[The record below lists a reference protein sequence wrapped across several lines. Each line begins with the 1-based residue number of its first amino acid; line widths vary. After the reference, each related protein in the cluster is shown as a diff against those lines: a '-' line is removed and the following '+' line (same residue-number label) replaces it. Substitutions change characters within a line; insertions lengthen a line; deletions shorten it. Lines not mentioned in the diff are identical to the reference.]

1 MDKATIKNLIEKLNH
16 DERMDLIMRM
26 ASLSETAQNVLLDF
40 CMQNEK
46 NKKSANYILIVEQR
60 LMQYWREAE
69 SIIAEFDCY
78 GGGCEGE
85 EEIAYDL
92 LEQMIELIEN
102 NTLPWP
108 VRKSLL
114 DDIIDWIYSD
124 NSGFSDYLI
133 DLIFLLCVK
142 KQEKKYMADLLSKAR
157 NSYYKDMAANTYL
170 EIGEDEKFLQ
180 IREENLEYASD
191 FVQLAK
197 YYQRKKDE
205 KKVLEIAQNGLKKCQ
220 YAKDELYEFL
230 YKYYNKTKDEISLAK
245 LYKDSLKENNDR
257 MVELMYRHY
266 KKAGNYSEK
275 KAALLRLFY
284 HGKNQDVLKLYKE
297 CRNELTKDDFIKE
310 EPGIINVIKKI
321 SLSVYF
327 DILLEKD
334 QTEEILN
341 YLMENGISMF
351 NWTLDTGKYCDK
363 LANKHPRE
371 IVEIYWNEVEKNLR
385 ITDQMYYARTTAVL
399 KKIKKIM
406 QKQKWLDEWE
416 ERYQKLRETH
426 KKKRLLL
433 SMLKDL

>member
-1 MDKATIKNLIEKLNH
+1 
-16 DERMDLIMRM
+16 MDLIMRM
-26 ASLSETAQNVLLDF
+26 VSLSETAQNVLLDF
-40 CMQNEK
+40 CLQHEK
-46 NKKSANYILIVEQR
+46 DKKSANYVRIVEER
-60 LMQYWREAE
+60 LIQYWSEAE

-78 GGGCEGE
+78 GGGYEGE

-92 LEQMIELIEN
+92 LEQMKELIEN
-102 NTLPWP
+102 NALPWP

-114 DDIIDWIYSD
+114 DDIMDWIYSD
-124 NSGFSDYLI
+124 NSGFSGYLI
-133 DLIFLLCVK
+133 DLSFLLCVK
-142 KQEKKYMADLLSKAR
+142 KQEKKYLADLLSKAT
-157 NSYYKDMAANTYL
+157 NSFYQDMAANTYL

-191 FVQLAK
+191 YVQLAK
-197 YYQRKKDE
+197 YFQKRKDE
-205 KKVLEIAQNGLKKCQ
+205 KKALEIAQNGLKKCQ
-220 YAKDELYEFL
+220 QAKDELYEFL
-230 YKYYNKTKDEISLAK
+230 YKYYDKAKDEISLAK

-266 KKAGNYSEK
+266 KKTGNYSEK
-275 KAALLRLFY
+275 KAALLRLIY

-297 CRNELTKDDFIKE
+297 CRNELTKDDFAKE

-321 SLSVYF
+321 SLSAYF

-341 YLMENGISMF
+341 YLMKNGLSMF

-363 LANKHPRE
+363 LVNKHPRE

-385 ITDQMYYARTTAVL
+385 ITDQMYYVRTTAVL

-426 KKKRLLL
+426 KKKKLLL
-433 SMLKDL
+433 SMLRDL